1 MTTETV
7 RDALASPGLA
17 KARPR
22 PAGLNMRQRE
32 ALAGY
37 LFVAPDF
44 LGLLVFIG
52 VPMVLALTMG
62 FFNVNGFGAFTWAGL
77 DNYKKMFIDPVFWQC
92 LKVTLLY
99 VVLIVPA
106 LYLSGLGLALLVQR
120 TSRFNTV
127 MRAMFF
133 APQMVSLVV
142 IAVIW
147 QMMSADKQGI
157 LARAFA
163 AIGIPNVSLLGN
175 PSLVLYTVVFIA
187 VWFLMG
193 FYMMIFLG
201 GLQDI
206 PREYYEAAEIDGAN
220 RVHRFWYITLPLLK
234 PTSFF
239 IILTSIV
246 AAIAGGQAFDLIYVM
261 TKGGPANATQLIVVY
276 IYQQAFQF
284 SAFGYAAAMAS
295 ILVVILLLVT
305 AVLFL
310 MTRGGRFSY
319 D

>member
-305 AVLFL
+305 GVLFL